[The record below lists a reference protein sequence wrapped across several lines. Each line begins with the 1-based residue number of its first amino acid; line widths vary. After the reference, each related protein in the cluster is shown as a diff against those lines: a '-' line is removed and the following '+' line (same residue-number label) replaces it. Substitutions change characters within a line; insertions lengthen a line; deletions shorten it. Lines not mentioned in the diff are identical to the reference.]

1 MDIRQ
6 FATLLTHRDL
16 VQLVSKSINAKSNI
30 KYEIFY
36 GVSNN
41 KWRIWDLTESA
52 AKISYEPLDSTE
64 SHRGN

>member
-16 VQLVSKSINAKSNI
+16 VQLVSKSINAKPNI

-52 AKISYEPLDSTE
+52 AKISYEPRDSTE
-64 SHRGN
+64 SHRCT